1 MTFYYALRRLGAYSL
16 DETVIFFIKNFGPF
30 YNIFIKNSNKNS
42 KGKLFRHRE
51 NLENGKRLHIFS

>member
-1 MTFYYALRRLGAYSL
+1 MTFYDALRRLRAYSL
-16 DETVIFFIKNFGPF
+16 DETVIF
-30 YNIFIKNSNKNS
+30 FIKNSNKNS